1 MALELPW
8 NRGVY
13 RVSDQRT
20 DFGGFIEHRWNS
32 GRRLHEGFIASVGRT
47 HDDPDRHWLVIGD
60 YQTLYAAQ
68 LAVEKHM
75 IWRGR

>member
-13 RVSDQRT
+13 TVSDQRT
-20 DFGGFIEHRWNS
+20 DFGGHIEHPWN
-32 GRRLHEGFIASVGRT
+32 GRRRLHERLIARVGRT
-47 HDDPDRHWLVIGD
+47 HDDPFRHWLVVGD

-68 LAVEKHM
+68 LAIEKHM